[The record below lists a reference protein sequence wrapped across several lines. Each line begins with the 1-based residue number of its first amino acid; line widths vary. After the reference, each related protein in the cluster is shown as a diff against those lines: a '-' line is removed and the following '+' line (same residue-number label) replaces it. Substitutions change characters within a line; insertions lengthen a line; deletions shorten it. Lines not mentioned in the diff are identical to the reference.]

1 MRYEDVIN
9 QRVANVPPSGIRKFF
24 DIVRQMP
31 DAISLGVG
39 EPDFVTPWA
48 IRDAAIQSIEEG
60 RTQYTSTWGL
70 ESLREKIAAYLRM
83 RCHVTYSP
91 KDEVLVT
98 VGASEGIDLALRA
111 LVCPGDEVL
120 IPEPSYV
127 SYAPCVTFAGGT
139 AVPVITRAEDE
150 FALTPDALR
159 AALTPRTKALI
170 LPYPNN
176 PTGGVMTRAQLQE
189 LARVL
194 DDTGVIVISDEI
206 YSELVYGGHE
216 HTAFASIEG
225 MRERTITLN
234 GFSKAFAMTGWRVGY
249 ACAPRELLSPMFKI
263 HQFTMLCA
271 SIQGQVAADRALG
284 RAFETGFEDVRTM
297 VRSYDRRRRLMVTAL
312 NDMGL
317 TCFEPRGAFYVFP
330 SIASTGLTSEE
341 FCTRL
346 LEEKQVACVPGTAF
360 GASGEGHVRCSYATS
375 IEKLNEALGRIRA
388 FVESL
393 DCGANV
399 NRG

>member
-1 MRYEDVIN
+1 MNYDSIVNRT
-9 QRVANVPPSGIRKFF
+9 VADIPPSGIRKFF
-24 DIVRQMP
+24 DIVATMK

-39 EPDFVTPWA
+39 EPDFVTPWNICESA
-48 IRDAAIQSIEEG
+48 IYAIEQG
-60 RTQYTSTWGL
+60 QTHYTSNWGTL
-70 ESLREKIAAYLRM
+70 ELRREIARYLSHRCGLTYDPEKEII
-83 RCHVTYSP
+83 
-91 KDEVLVT
+91 VT
-98 VGASEGIDLALRA
+98 VGASEGIDLALRT
-111 LVCPGDEVL
+111 LIEPGDEVL

-127 SYAPCVTFAGGT
+127 SYSPCVKLAGG
-139 AVPVITRAEDE
+139 VPVGIPT
-150 FALTPDALR
+150 DASVAFRVLPGQLH
-159 AALTPRTKALI
+159 AAITPRTKALI

-194 DDTGVIVISDEI
+194 DSTGVIVISDEI

-249 ACAPRELLSPMFKI
+249 ACAPRELLAPMFKI

-271 SIQGQVAADRALG
+271 SMQGQVAADRALG

-297 VRSYDRRRRLMVTAL
+297 VRSYDRRRRLMVSAL

-330 SIASTGLTSEE
+330 SIRGTGLTSET

-375 IEKLNEALGRIRA
+375 IEKLNEALSRIRE
-388 FVESL
+388 FVASL
-393 DCGANV
+393 DCGTNV
-399 NRG
+399 NHG